1 MGQTGYLS
9 LMDDAGYLRSDLR
22 LQDNDLR
29 AKLAE
34 KLAKQ
39 DDDDIVVS
47 YNFYKM
53 WVNSNKILLCLSP
66 DWTR

>member
-53 WVNSNKILLCLSP
+53 
-66 DWTR
+66 